1 MLAIGRSFCSGH
13 LCLFRSVRQRAR
25 AAPLVRFPDSAG
37 FNFWVIHG
45 ASLASQHGVV
55 ILTAVTTPN
64 SAATDL
70 EIAAVYRS
78 YVVRVLVITGA
89 GVSAESGIPTFRG
102 KDGYWRNLDPIKLAT
117 PEAFARDPELVW
129 QWYRERRQRIRNA
142 QPNTAH
148 KAIAKL
154 AQCADEFLLVTQN
167 VDDLH
172 ERAGLAKAEM
182 VQIHGDIF
190 ATRCSRCHWRA
201 ELCDPHTSDDRDKS
215 GLAGACPSIIEFSEQ
230 EGGQENGV
238 PRCTKCGALVRP
250 GVVWFGEPLPSR
262 ETERVENYLQRDS
275 CGVVIVAGTTATFG
289 YIIDW
294 ALRASRRGGELIEVN
309 PEETPLSRFATR
321 LVPEPAAVALPR
333 LIDRLVA

>member
-1 MLAIGRSFCSGH
+1 
-13 LCLFRSVRQRAR
+13 
-25 AAPLVRFPDSAG
+25 
-37 FNFWVIHG
+37 
-45 ASLASQHGVV
+45 
-55 ILTAVTTPN
+55 
-64 SAATDL
+64 L
-70 EIAAVYRS
+70 EIAAVYPS

-142 QPNTAH
+142 QPNAAH
-148 KAIAKL
+148 EAIAKL
-154 AQCADEFLLVTQN
+154 AQCDDEFLLVTQN

-172 ERAGLAKAEM
+172 ERAGLSKAEM

-190 ATRCSRCHWRA
+190 ITKCSRCDFVDTGRGGSSEPPAPRA
-201 ELCDPHTSDDRDKS
+201 MYPHSGRLRSIAPTSERDSDLPCCPKCDT
-215 GLAGACPSIIEFSEQ
+215 LM
-230 EGGQENGV
+230 
-238 PRCTKCGALVRP
+238 RP
-250 GVVWFGEPLPSR
+250 GVVWFGEPLPAR
-262 ETERVENYLQRDS
+262 ETERVESYLQHDS

-294 ALRASRRGGELIEVN
+294 ALRASHHGGKLIEVN

-321 LVPEPAAVALPR
+321 LVRKPAALALPR
-333 LIDRLVA
+333 IVDQMINS

>member
-1 MLAIGRSFCSGH
+1 
-13 LCLFRSVRQRAR
+13 
-25 AAPLVRFPDSAG
+25 
-37 FNFWVIHG
+37 
-45 ASLASQHGVV
+45 
-55 ILTAVTTPN
+55 
-64 SAATDL
+64 
-70 EIAAVYRS
+70 
-78 YVVRVLVITGA
+78 VRVLVITGA

-117 PEAFARDPELVW
+117 PEAFERDPELVW
-129 QWYRERRQRIRNA
+129 QWYRERRQRIRDA
-142 QPNTAH
+142 QPNAAH

-154 AQCADEFLLVTQN
+154 AQRAGKFLLVTQN

-182 VQIHGDIF
+182 VQIHGDLF
-190 ATRCSRCHWRA
+190 VTKCSRCDFKEH
-201 ELCDPHTSDDRDKS
+201 DYD
-215 GLAGACPSIIEFSEQ
+215 SEQ
-230 EGGQENGV
+230 EPEQENGV
-238 PRCTKCGALVRP
+238 PRCPKCDALMRP
-250 GVVWFGEPLPSR
+250 GVVWFGEPLPAR

-321 LVPEPAAVALPR
+321 LVRKPAAAALPR
-333 LIDRLVA
+333 IVDSLL

>member
-1 MLAIGRSFCSGH
+1 
-13 LCLFRSVRQRAR
+13 
-25 AAPLVRFPDSAG
+25 
-37 FNFWVIHG
+37 
-45 ASLASQHGVV
+45 
-55 ILTAVTTPN
+55 
-64 SAATDL
+64 L

-78 YVVRVLVITGA
+78 YMVRVLVITGA

-129 QWYRERRQRIRNA
+129 QWYRERRHSIRNA
-142 QPNTAH
+142 QPNAAH
-148 KAIAKL
+148 EAIANL
-154 AQCADEFLLVTQN
+154 AQSADEFQLVTQN
-167 VDDLH
+167 VDNLH

-190 ATRCSRCHWRA
+190 VTKCSRCDFEH
-201 ELCDPHTSDDRDKS
+201 
-215 GLAGACPSIIEFSEQ
+215 EQ
-230 EGGQENGV
+230 EQDQNGV
-238 PRCTKCGALVRP
+238 PRCTKCDALMRP
-250 GVVWFGEPLPSR
+250 GVVWFGEPLPAR

-309 PEETPLSRFATR
+309 PEETPLTRFATR
-321 LVPEPAAVALPR
+321 LVREPAAIALPR
-333 LIDRLVA
+333 LVNQLVAQPPKL